1 MSVIDEVLAA
11 NEIYSRTHEL
21 RKLTP
26 RPERKLAVLTCMDT
40 RLSIRT
46 LGLKTGDAHIIRN
59 AGGIVTEDTLRS
71 LVVSHYLLGTEEIMV
86 INHTDCGL
94 MLTSEQDLRTRIQ
107 NRTGTAAVTPAF
119 FYAFQNIDENV
130 RHQLQKLRTHPW
142 IPHSVAAASNEHRG
156 GEAEGPFLHSLPY
169 PITSLLRCFVTSPL
183 PTTHDSLSSC
193 TLNACSMKKTFNEK
207 PTPRSRNSSAACS
220 PPAMS
225 MVSTS
230 KANPENSKLS
240 LRNPRRPSS

>member
-1 MSVIDEVLAA
+1 VLAMSVIDEVLAA

-59 AGGIVTEDTLRS
+59 AGGIVTDDTLRS
-71 LVVSHYLLGTEEIMV
+71 LVVSHYLLGTEQFMV

-94 MLTSEQDLRTRIQ
+94 MQASEEDLRTRIQ
-107 NRTGTAAVTPAF
+107 NLTGIAAVAPAY
-119 FYAFQNIDENV
+119 FYTFQNVEENV

-142 IPHSVAAASNEHRG
+142 IPKTVVVRG
-156 GEAEGPFLHSLPY
+156 FVY
-169 PITSLLRCFVTSPL
+169 DVTSGLLREIK
-183 PTTHDSLSSC
+183 D
-193 TLNACSMKKTFNEK
+193 A
-207 PTPRSRNSSAACS
+207 
-220 PPAMS
+220 
-225 MVSTS
+225 
-230 KANPENSKLS
+230 
-240 LRNPRRPSS
+240 

>member
-59 AGGIVTEDTLRS
+59 AGGIVTDDTLRS

-86 INHTDCGL
+86 INHT
-94 MLTSEQDLRTRIQ
+94 
-107 NRTGTAAVTPAF
+107 GTAVGAPSF
-119 FYAFQNIDENV
+119 CYAFQNIEENV
-130 RHQLQKLRTHPW
+130 RKQLQKLRTHPW
-142 IPHSVAAASNEHRG
+142 IPKTVDARG
-156 GEAEGPFLHSLPY
+156 
-169 PITSLLRCFVTSPL
+169 FVYDVT
-183 PTTHDSLSSC
+183 
-193 TLNACSMKKTFNEK
+193 
-207 PTPRSRNSSAACS
+207 
-220 PPAMS
+220 
-225 MVSTS
+225 
-230 KANPENSKLS
+230 
-240 LRNPRRPSS
+240 

>member
-1 MSVIDEVLAA
+1 MGAIDEVIAA

-94 MLTSEQDLRTRIQ
+94 THTSEQDLRTKVE
-107 NRTGTAAVTPAF
+107 NRTGTAVVAPSF
-119 FYAFQNIDENV
+119 FYTFQDIEENV
-130 RHQLQKLRTHPW
+130 RKQLQKLRTHPW
-142 IPHSVAAASNEHRG
+142 IPKTVDVRG
-156 GEAEGPFLHSLPY
+156 FVY
-169 PITSLLRCFVTSPL
+169 DVTSGLLREIKDV
-183 PTTHDSLSSC
+183 
-193 TLNACSMKKTFNEK
+193 
-207 PTPRSRNSSAACS
+207 
-220 PPAMS
+220 
-225 MVSTS
+225 
-230 KANPENSKLS
+230 
-240 LRNPRRPSS
+240 

>member
-46 LGLKTGDAHIIRN
+46 LGLKTADAHIIRN

-71 LVVSHYLLGTEEIMV
+71 LIVSHHLLGTEEIMV

-94 MLTSEQDLRTRIQ
+94 MLTNEQDLRARIH
-107 NRTGTAAVTPAF
+107 NSTGTAAATPAH
-119 FYAFQNIDENV
+119 FYTFQNVEENV
-130 RHQLQKLRTHPW
+130 RHQLQKLHTHPW
-142 IPHSVAAASNEHRG
+142 IPKTVAVRG
-156 GEAEGPFLHSLPY
+156 FVYDVTNGR
-169 PITSLLRCFVTSPL
+169 LR
-183 PTTHDSLSSC
+183 
-193 TLNACSMKKTFNEK
+193 EIK
-207 PTPRSRNSSAACS
+207 PA
-220 PPAMS
+220 
-225 MVSTS
+225 
-230 KANPENSKLS
+230 
-240 LRNPRRPSS
+240 